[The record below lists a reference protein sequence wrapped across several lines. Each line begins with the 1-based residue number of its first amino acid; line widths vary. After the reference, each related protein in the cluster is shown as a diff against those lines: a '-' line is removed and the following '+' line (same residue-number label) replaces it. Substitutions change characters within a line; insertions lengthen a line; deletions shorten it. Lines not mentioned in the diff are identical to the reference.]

1 MTQRIQALRGMNDVL
16 PEEAAQWR
24 WFYEQVQA
32 VMDLYGYREIILPVM
47 EATEL
52 FKRSVG
58 EATDIVEKEMFT
70 FLDREK
76 TSMSLRP
83 EATAS
88 CVRAGI
94 EHGLLHNQQQRL
106 WYRGPMFRHERPQAG
121 RYRQFHQVGVEV
133 FGMAGPETDFE
144 VIALSARI
152 LRRLGLLDAPAG
164 SSVKLELN
172 SLGTLATRASYRAA
186 LVDYLTRHQADL
198 DEDSRRRLQTN
209 PLRILDSKHART
221 REILRDAPAMAEHLD
236 TESIMH
242 FEAVQ
247 SALREAGIE
256 FALNPTL
263 VRGLDYYTRTVFEW
277 TTDRLGAQGTVCA
290 GGRYDGLVAQ
300 LGGADTP
307 AVGFAMGV
315 ERILQLCRAVAIPAG
330 FEENQ
335 RPDAYLCWLGDQA
348 YLPALRLAE
357 ELRGAANGGIRLVV
371 NAGGGGFKAQFKRA
385 DKSGARFALILGE
398 EEARANQI
406 QVKPLREEGA
416 QQAVA
421 LDKVKDFLL
430 EKLGLDRPGRKP

>member
-1 MTQRIQALRGMNDVL
+1 MSQRIQALRGMNDVL
-16 PEEAAQWR
+16 PEETAWWR
-24 WFYEQVQA
+24 WFHDHVQA

-52 FKRSVG
+52 FRRSVG

-94 EHGLLHNQQQRL
+94 EHGLLHNQQQRF

-121 RYRQFHQVGVEV
+121 RYRQFHQVGVEA
-133 FGMAGPETDFE
+133 FGMAGPETDVE

-152 LRRLGLLDAPAG
+152 LRRLGLLDGAA
-164 SSVKLELN
+164 SVRLELN
-172 SLGTLATRASYRAA
+172 SLGTPAARAQYREA
-186 LVDYLTRHQADL
+186 LVAYFSRHEAAL
-198 DEDSRRRLQTN
+198 DEDSRRRLQSN
-209 PLRILDSKHART
+209 PLRILDSKNPQMQAL
-221 REILRDAPAMAEHLD
+221 IAGAPRLSEHLD
-236 TESIMH
+236 AESRAH
-242 FEAVQ
+242 FEAVLDG
-247 SALREAGIE
+247 LRGIGVE
-256 FALNPTL
+256 PVLNPRL

-315 ERILQLCRAVAIPAG
+315 ERIVQLCRAVAIPAG
-330 FEENQ
+330 IDENLA
-335 RPDAYLCWLGDQA
+335 PDAYLCWQGAEA

-357 ELRGAANGGIRLVV
+357 ALRDSARGALSVV
-371 NAGGGGFKAQFKRA
+371 THAGGGGFKAQLKRA
-385 DKSGARFALILGE
+385 DRSGARFALILGE
-398 EEARANQI
+398 EEVRTGQC
-406 QVKPLREEGA
+406 QVKSLRVEGG
-416 QQAVA
+416 QQAVP
-421 LDKVKDFLL
+421 LDQVKDYLL
-430 EKLGLDRPGRKP
+430 ERLGQGR

>member
-1 MTQRIQALRGMNDVL
+1 MSQRIQSLRGMNDVL
-16 PEEAAQWR
+16 PEETADWR
-24 WFYEQVQA
+24 RFHDQVQA

-83 EATAS
+83 EGTAV

-121 RYRQFHQVGVEV
+121 RYRQFHQIGVEA
-133 FGMAGPETDFE
+133 FGMPGPELDVE
-144 VIALSARI
+144 VIAMSARI
-152 LRRLGLLDAPAG
+152 LRLLGLLD
-164 SSVKLELN
+164 SSADSGLRLELN
-172 SLGTLATRASYRAA
+172 SLGTADSRAQYREA
-186 LVDYLTRHQADL
+186 LVQYLRQHEADL
-198 DEDSRRRLQTN
+198 DEDSRRRLQIN
-209 PLRILDSKHART
+209 PLRVLDSKVPQT
-221 REILRDAPAMAEHLD
+221 REILGAAPLLNDHLD
-236 TESIMH
+236 AESRTH
-242 FEAVQ
+242 FTAVQ
-247 SALREAGIE
+247 SALRETGIE
-256 FALNPTL
+256 FVINPKL

-277 TTDRLGAQGTVCA
+277 TTGKLGAQGTVCA

-300 LGGADTP
+300 LGGSDTP
-307 AVGFAMGV
+307 AAGFAMGV
-315 ERILQLCRAVAIPAG
+315 ERIVQLCRTVAIPSG
-330 FEENQ
+330 FDENQ
-335 RPDAYLCWLGDQA
+335 APHVYFCWLGESA

-357 ELRGAANGGIRLVV
+357 ELRNTADGPIRVV
-371 NAGGGGFKAQFKRA
+371 TNAGDGGFKAQLKRA

-398 EEARANQI
+398 EEIRAGQC
-406 QVKPLREEGA
+406 QVKPLRDNGT

-421 LDKVKDFLL
+421 LDKIKDYLL
-430 EKLGLDRPGRKP
+430 KQLGQQR

>member
-16 PEEAAQWR
+16 PEETAGWR
-24 WFYEQVQA
+24 RFHEHVQV

-83 EATAS
+83 EGTAA

-121 RYRQFHQVGVEV
+121 RYRQFHQIGVEA
-133 FGMAGPETDFE
+133 FGMAGPELDVE
-144 VIALSARI
+144 VIAMSARI
-152 LRRLGLLDAPAG
+152 LRLLGLLDSATG
-164 SSVKLELN
+164 SGLRLELN
-172 SLGTLATRASYRAA
+172 SLGTPESRAQYRDA
-186 LVDYLTRHQADL
+186 LVQYLQKHEASL

-209 PLRILDSKHART
+209 PLRVLDSKIPQT
-221 REILRDAPAMAEHLD
+221 REILASAPALSEHLD
-236 TESIMH
+236 AESVAH
-242 FEAVQ
+242 FAAVQ
-247 SALREAGIE
+247 SALRETGID
-256 FALNPTL
+256 FVINPKL

-277 TTDRLGAQGTVCA
+277 TTDKLGAQGTVCA

-307 AVGFAMGV
+307 ATGFAMGV
-315 ERILQLCRAVAIPAG
+315 ERIVQLCRTVAIPAG
-330 FEENQ
+330 FDENQ
-335 RPDAYLCWLGDQA
+335 APHAYLCWLGESA

-357 ELRGAANGGIRLVV
+357 GLRGISGLRIVS
-371 NAGGGGFKAQFKRA
+371 NAGGGGFKSQLKRA

-398 EEARANQI
+398 EEVRAGQC
-406 QVKPLREEGA
+406 QVKPLRNEA
-416 QQAVA
+416 VQQAIA
-421 LDKVKDFLL
+421 LDKVKDYLL
-430 EKLGLDRPGRKP
+430 DQLGLKR